1 LFEMGGG
8 MNAIRTLV
16 VIGMTGV
23 TLLLAAR
30 QAPALQEL
38 GQFRWQFASFCNV
51 VTLSV
56 VQEGSTFALAGFDDN
71 CGGSNSAAFGTA
83 SLNPDGTAAMGLT
96 IVMQNG
102 VTDHFN
108 ILLNLAT
115 LSGTWQSASGKT
127 GVFFFNPPSPA
138 AGSPRPAPTTGPLT
152 SGTTLRGTYHVRFQA
167 AAPGADGAS
176 PISFGFTLPS
186 APAVNVVGQGGAS
199 TPNCPGTAANPQ
211 AAAGQLCV
219 YVSGG
224 TNVSALII
232 CTTGRSFFCGEADP
246 FGTTVL
252 IEATAAGE
260 TGSFGSWAVT
270 VP

>member
-1 LFEMGGG
+1 MK
-8 MNAIRTLV
+8 AIRTLV
-16 VIGMTGV
+16 VIGITVV

-30 QAPALQEL
+30 PAPALQDL

-56 VQEGSTFALAGFDDN
+56 VQEGSSFALAGFDDN
-71 CGGSNSAAFGTA
+71 CGGSHFAAFGTA
-83 SLNPDGTAAMGLT
+83 SFNPDGTAGIGLT
-96 IVMQNG
+96 VVMQNG
-102 VTDHFN
+102 TTDHFD
-108 ILLNLAT
+108 IVLNLGT

-138 AGSPRPAPTTGPLT
+138 AGSPRPAPTTGPLP
-152 SGTTLRGTYHVRFQA
+152 SGTTLRGTYHIRFQA
-167 AAPGADGAS
+167 AAPSEEGAS
-176 PISFGFTLPS
+176 PISFGLTLPS
-186 APAVNVVGQGGAS
+186 AAAVNIIGQGGAS

-224 TNVSALII
+224 TNVSNLFI

-246 FGTTVL
+246 FGTSVL
-252 IEATAAGE
+252 ISATVAGQ
-260 TGSFGSWAVT
+260 TGVSAHGQ
-270 VP
+270 